1 MSRICPDEMEDA
13 MRHVSVPA
21 NATASAFQLG
31 ALLVV
36 GAFFLLILAH
46 DLANGPAPVAGP
58 SKPFGVEPVASQTMD
73 QHIAVP

>member
-1 MSRICPDEMEDA
+1 MSCISPDEMEDA

-21 NATASAFQLG
+21 NATARAFQLG

-46 DLANGPAPVAGP
+46 ELANGPAPVADP
-58 SKPFGVEPVASQTMD
+58 SKPLGVEPVASQTMD